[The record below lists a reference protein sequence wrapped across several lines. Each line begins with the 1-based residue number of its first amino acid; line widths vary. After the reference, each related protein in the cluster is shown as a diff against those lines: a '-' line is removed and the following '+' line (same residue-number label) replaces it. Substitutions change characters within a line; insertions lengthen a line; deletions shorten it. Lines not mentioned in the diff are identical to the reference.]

1 MECVEDAPLW
11 EHRRAWAQAFTCNSV
26 AGVRMISSMVPAW
39 DTAAPAVTFS
49 TKPCPTVQSIMTA
62 LAGVW
67 ESRTESLLSE
77 TL

>member
-49 TKPCPTVQSIMTA
+49 TKPCPTVQSIMDSSCWCLGIKDRVA
-62 LAGVW
+62 A
-67 ESRTESLLSE
+67 E
-77 TL
+77 